1 MKKKFQKA
9 LQPGQTWFYLLFLLF
24 AAGGLYFSLWYGA
37 AGIAV
42 CGILRLASLRQ
53 ESERKRQVQD
63 LMGNIEVSGGEIKPA
78 VTHSPLPTV
87 VALATTGEI
96 VWANEAFAEISGQFS
111 GARPVSYTHLDVY
124 KRQGDTLARELF
136 EEYCVNLS
144 CGLANLVN
152 IFQPEC
158 IVIGGGLAGYGE
170 KLIEP
175 LRRLTEAETF
185 QGASCNARIIAA
197 ALGNDAGLIGAAML

>member
-63 LMGNIEVSGGEIKPA
+63 LMENIEVSGGEIKPA

-87 VALATTGEI
+87 VGQTKRLRKSAASLAAPAICE
-96 VWANEAFAEISGQFS
+96 
-111 GARPVSYTHLDVY
+111 
-124 KRQGDTLARELF
+124 
-136 EEYCVNLS
+136 
-144 CGLANLVN
+144 
-152 IFQPEC
+152 
-158 IVIGGGLAGYGE
+158 
-170 KLIEP
+170 
-175 LRRLTEAETF
+175 
-185 QGASCNARIIAA
+185 
-197 ALGNDAGLIGAAML
+197 